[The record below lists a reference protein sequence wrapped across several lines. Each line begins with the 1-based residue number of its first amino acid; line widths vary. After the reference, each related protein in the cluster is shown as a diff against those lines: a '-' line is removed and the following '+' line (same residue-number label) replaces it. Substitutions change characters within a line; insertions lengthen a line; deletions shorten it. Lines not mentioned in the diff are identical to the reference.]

1 MPIIVMLVVLT
12 GSFRFTGGAPVISG
26 FKTIEACQRSIPTVE
41 KIYDNIEKIE
51 CISLPS
57 Q

>member
-1 MPIIVMLVVLT
+1 MPIIVMLIVLT
-12 GSFRFTGGAPVISG
+12 GSFQFTGGAPVISG
-26 FKTIEACQRSIPTVE
+26 FKTIGACQRAIPTVR
-41 KIYDNIEKIE
+41 KLYDNIEKIQ